1 MAALSARIVVDVV
14 HALPER
20 QEVVRLELPAGSRV
34 RDAIAASGFRVQT
47 PWAAACRG
55 EVVGLD
61 SPLSDGDRIDI
72 CRPLAADPK
81 ELRRARARRRRRS
94 DRS

>member
-1 MAALSARIVVDVV
+1 MAAAGADIVVEVV
-14 HALPER
+14 LALPER
-20 QEVVRLELPAGSRV
+20 QKVVRVELPAGSRV
-34 RDAIAASGFRVQT
+34 RDAIAASGFGVQM

-55 EVVGLD
+55 EVVDLD
-61 SPLSDGDRIDI
+61 STLADGDRIDI

-94 DRS
+94 GRF